1 MTPSRHDS
9 VTMTCPVCGSDFVSV
24 GRQRWCSGACRSAGY
39 RQRKQLEAPSVVIP
53 ALVPRGARSVYQCDI
68 CDTRSL
74 GIQRCEDCGS
84 FMRRIGFGGLCPCCE
99 EPIAVFDLVPEA
111 EEDHL

>member
-1 MTPSRHDS
+1 MTPSPHDG
-9 VTMTCPVCGSDFVSV
+9 VTMACPGCGSDFDRL
-24 GRQRWCSGACRSAGY
+24 GCQTWCSAGY
-39 RQRKQLEAPSVVIP
+39 RQRKQLEVPSVVIP
-53 ALVPRGARSVYQCDI
+53 ALVPRGPRSVYQCDA

-84 FMRRIGFGGLCPCCE
+84 FMRRIGFGGFCPCRE

-111 EEDHL
+111 EEDYL

>member
-9 VTMTCPVCGSDFVSV
+9 VTMTCPGCGRDFVPM

-39 RQRKQLEAPSVVIP
+39 RRRKAVVSAVAVP
-53 ALVPRGARSVYQCDI
+53 ALIPRRDHSVYACDS

-74 GIQRCEDCGS
+74 GMQRCEDCGS

-99 EPIAVFDLVPEA
+99 EPVAAIELVPDATERRG
-111 EEDHL
+111 